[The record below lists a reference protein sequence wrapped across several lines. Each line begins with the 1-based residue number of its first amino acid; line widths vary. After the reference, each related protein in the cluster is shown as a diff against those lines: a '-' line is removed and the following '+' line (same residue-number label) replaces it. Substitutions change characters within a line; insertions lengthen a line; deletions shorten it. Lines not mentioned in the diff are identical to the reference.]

1 MRLPLTQTFAAI
13 ARHPHRPLA
22 FAAGLFLP
30 LLIAG
35 LFLVP
40 RMGGLSDSPTDPRPP
55 AYVIPVE

>member
-13 ARHPHRPLA
+13 ARNPHRPLA
-22 FAAGLFLP
+22 FVAGLLLP

-35 LFLVP
+35 LMLVP
-40 RMGGLSDSPTDPRPP
+40 RMGGLSDSPNDSRPP